1 LLSWTS
7 DSTVLLPMIGPKPK
21 PQRSA
26 LPVLV
31 VLFVISYALLT
42 LLVVE
47 QGRTIDNQRYLIRS
61 LFQDSSELSHL
72 KGKAFQE
79 QRAAAQAQAAAKAHS
94 QVQTPSTQDKTQNQ
108 NKPNQ
113 AGRNPSKL
121 QKLTPERPPRDA
133 VDRADERRT
142 VLTI

>member
-1 LLSWTS
+1 
-7 DSTVLLPMIGPKPK
+7 MIGPKPK
-21 PQRSA
+21 PKRSA

-31 VLFVISYALLT
+31 VLFLISYGLLS

-61 LFQDSSELSHL
+61 LFQDSTELSHL

-108 NKPNQ
+108 SKPNQ
-113 AGRNPSKL
+113 ATRNPSKL
-121 QKLTPERPPRDA
+121 QKQTPERPPRDA

>member
-1 LLSWTS
+1 
-7 DSTVLLPMIGPKPK
+7 MIGPKPK